1 MIYFLLLTN
10 QPNVATLMIIHFTVG
25 VMMQTL
31 SLMKQDFSKLF
42 KWFYEN
48 FMIFNPDKCL
58 FLTLGF
64 QYAQP
69 NFSYDNITIKNLSEE
84 KILSI
89 TIDNKLTFKSHLKN
103 IWKKA
108 NRKLNALVR
117 ITKLTSLFQRKNFVE
132 FLHKVSIF
140 ILPSSLNVYI

>member
-10 QPNVATLMIIHFTVG
+10 QPNVATLMIIHFTVR
-25 VMMQTL
+25 VMMQML

-64 QYAQP
+64 QDAQP

>member
-1 MIYFLLLTN
+1 MIL
-10 QPNVATLMIIHFTVG
+10 
-25 VMMQTL
+25 
-31 SLMKQDFSKLF
+31 
-42 KWFYEN
+42 
-48 FMIFNPDKCL
+48 NPDKCL

-69 NFSYDNITIKNLSEE
+69 NFSYDNITIKTLSEE

-89 TIDNKLTFKSHLKN
+89 TIDNKFTFKSHLKN
-103 IWKKA
+103 IRKKA

-117 ITKLTSLFQRKNFVE
+117 ITELTSLFQRKNFVE